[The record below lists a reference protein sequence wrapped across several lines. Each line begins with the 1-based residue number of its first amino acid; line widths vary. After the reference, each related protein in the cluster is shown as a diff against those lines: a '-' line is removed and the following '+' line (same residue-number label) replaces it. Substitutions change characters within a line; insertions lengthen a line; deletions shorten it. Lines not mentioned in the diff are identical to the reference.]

1 MNSFA
6 QKCHWRTSSSLRG
19 KQLLRR
25 HASGLGM
32 GYTMIYPC
40 DYPVLSHVLANG
52 PAKIINYIVS
62 QTLVKLKIYDYIMKQ
77 LKSNIVFIIK

>member
-1 MNSFA
+1 M
-6 QKCHWRTSSSLRG
+6 SLADFIVIAGQAIIEKTR
-19 KQLLRR
+19 QW
-25 HASGLGM
+25 LGH
-32 GYTMIYPC
+32 GIHDDLPC

>member
-1 MNSFA
+1 
-6 QKCHWRTSSSLRG
+6 
-19 KQLLRR
+19 
-25 HASGLGM
+25 M